1 MGDRKL
7 EKDAE
12 GRRRIRGGD
21 DKYLWSSRKQPGAGV
36 HAFPNRVAAKPR
48 ESSTTTEIT

>member
-12 GRRRIRGGD
+12 GRRRIRGGMTVFMVVE
-21 DKYLWSSRKQPGAGV
+21 K
-36 HAFPNRVAAKPR
+36 AARRGRARLPQSGGR
-48 ESSTTTEIT
+48 